1 MANIQIKTKQQD
13 NDIVAKKT
21 SNYQQQKEA
30 TGNGQRN
37 KIGEKPKYS
46 DSEQQG
52 KDDKTYNFRTTST
65 RAKIETKKRGKE
77 DNINSELAQ
86 EENSDISNRDVC
98 PLCNRPVKTGVEC
111 GICSRW
117 FHYKCEGTTEERV
130 LKEYPHETHYICKKD
145 NEQKQLEV
153 AIRDL
158 RKQLKQQEEKRTE
171 IEVKYK
177 NLQKIHECTKKE
189 NKIYETEI
197 LKLKHERGS
206 EKEVMKAL
214 RNANFNKIQIS
225 SATDKEQQIQKLNTI
240 LEKEQGMKKIMVKD
254 NIELKA
260 QNQTLQTKM
269 RENQEKYDEDLKILC
284 KAK

>member
-1 MANIQIKTKQQD
+1 MSSKEQENGTRVQNIGETIEDKVPVEVANIQTKSKQQD
-13 NDIVAKKT
+13 DDIVSKKT

-37 KIGEKPKYS
+37 KIGEKPRYS

-117 FHYKCEGTTEERV
+117 FHYKCEGTTEEIV
-130 LKEYPHETHYICKKD
+130 LKEYLHETYYISKKD
-145 NEQKQLEV
+145 KKQLEV

-158 RKQLKQQEEKRTE
+158 RKQLQEEE
-171 IEVKYK
+171 K
-177 NLQKIHECTKKE
+177 NRS
-189 NKIYETEI
+189 
-197 LKLKHERGS
+197 RG
-206 EKEVMKAL
+206 
-214 RNANFNKIQIS
+214 KIQKF
-225 SATDKEQQIQKLNTI
+225 AKDKIKDCKSKRNIYIIDLKRNQIVEHKLRKE
-240 LEKEQGMKKIMVKD
+240 LEKYGKVKSMRLRQDKYGRKGNIGM
-254 NIELKA
+254 A
-260 QNQTLQTKM
+260 
-269 RENQEKYDEDLKILC
+269 
-284 KAK
+284 